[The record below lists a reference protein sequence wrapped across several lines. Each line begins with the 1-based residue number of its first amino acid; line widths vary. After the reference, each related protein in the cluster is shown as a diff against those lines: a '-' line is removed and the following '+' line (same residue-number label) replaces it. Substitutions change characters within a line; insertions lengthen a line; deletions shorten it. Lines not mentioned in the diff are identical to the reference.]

1 MRSMS
6 RRKRWRL
13 LWPWLVVGCLLTG
26 QVWAADVSIHA
37 EQAPLRQTLSGLARL
52 GGYNIVMTENVKG
65 KVTLHVDEVSAEEAM
80 RLVAQA
86 ADLGV
91 EQRGKTWIF
100 YGAPTAET
108 SGKESTT
115 IPLQYLSAKE
125 AKDNLQTILPA
136 EHIEI
141 NRGANAV
148 VLTGTPRELNLA
160 RRLMNDLDKA
170 YLQVKVEVEVIAVNR
185 DSMKEL
191 GIDWDWQS
199 LTGSANYTRES
210 WTERIPQRDSAGNLV
225 YNKQGH
231 VRYQTIEHS
240 GERVS
245 IPDGFG
251 SIQFGRKVTG
261 HPYSF
266 FFRAQLQALVAQGR
280 AEILAKPNIM
290 TLNGHEARILIGNKI
305 PVLVDHLNNGETVT
319 TTEYRDA
326 GIQLLYTP
334 RINQNREITAEVHA
348 EVSTPYLVPEMRA
361 YRIVTREATTTVRL
375 QEGETLAIGGLID
388 REVMSSLRKVPF
400 LGDIPLLGKLFQSK
414 KKQVSEAEIL
424 ILIRAEIVK

>member
-1 MRSMS
+1 MKYIV
-6 RRKRWRL
+6 RKNIWIVFL
-13 LWPWLVVGCLLTG
+13 FCLLICWG
-26 QVWAADVSIHA
+26 MPRDVLAANVRIHA

-65 KVTLHVDEVSAEEAM
+65 TVTIHVDDVTAEEAM
-80 RLVAQA
+80 RLIA
-86 ADLGV
+86 AATDLGV
-91 EQRGKTWIF
+91 EERENTWIF
-100 YGAPTAET
+100 YGAPVAEL

-115 IPLQYLSAKE
+115 ISLQYLSAKE
-125 AKDNLQTILPA
+125 AKDNLQTILQS
-136 EHIEI
+136 EQIEV

-148 VLTGTPRELNLA
+148 ILTGTPRELNIA
-160 RRLMNDLDKA
+160 RRLMKDLDKA
-170 YLQVKVEVEVIAVNR
+170 YQQVKVEVEVIAVNR

-199 LTGSANYTRES
+199 LTGSAQYSRHHPLGSIGRGDEKV
-210 WTERIPQRDSAGNLV
+210 I
-225 YNKQGH
+225 
-231 VRYQTIEHS
+231 
-240 GERVS
+240 
-245 IPDGFG
+245 IPDGYG

-280 AEILAKPNIM
+280 AEIIAKPNIM

-305 PVLVDHLNNGETVT
+305 PVLVEHLNHGESVT
-319 TTEYRDA
+319 TTEYREA

-334 RINQNREITAEVHA
+334 RINQNGEITAEVHA

-375 QEGETLAIGGLID
+375 QEGETLTIGGLID
-388 REVMSSLRKVPF
+388 REMMNNLRKVPL

-414 KKQVSEAEIL
+414 KKQISEAEIL